1 MKVGLGVVEKL
12 RFMSMGMLSC
22 GLFVNGLIEIP
33 WWGNKKPA
41 CRRVF
46 C

>member
-1 MKVGLGVVEKL
+1 MKVELGVVEKL
-12 RFMSMGMLSC
+12 RFMSMGILSRV
-22 GLFVNGLIEIP
+22 LFVNGLIGIP

-41 CRRVF
+41 CWRVF